1 MNHDSGYAGD
11 HTHKFSKQIVCRNR
25 ADKLFTAS
33 YAIVGRLGKVA
44 TSRLTF
50 TKSNKE
56 LDPILVGISK
66 I

>member
-1 MNHDSGYAGD
+1 MNHDLGYAGD
-11 HTHKFSKQIVCRNR
+11 HTYKFSKQIACKNR

-33 YAIVGRLGKVA
+33 YTIVGRLVKVA
-44 TSRLTF
+44 SSQLIF
-50 TKSNKE
+50 TKSNEE